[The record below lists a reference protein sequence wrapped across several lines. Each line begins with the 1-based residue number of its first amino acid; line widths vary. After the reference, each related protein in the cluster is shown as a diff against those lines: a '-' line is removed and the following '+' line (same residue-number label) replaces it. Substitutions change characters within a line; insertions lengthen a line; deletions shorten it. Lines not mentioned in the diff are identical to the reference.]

1 MTSDDL
7 KQLLQSVA
15 THGTDTVEL
24 DEHALVPRIRRRR
37 HRRPSVSPA
46 SQARP
51 RSQSA
56 LMRYCQ
62 APAPRARWRTAAEA
76 PSRPSERVPS
86 RRTSVG

>member
-37 HRRPSVSPA
+37 HRR
-46 SQARP
+46 
-51 RSQSA
+51 
-56 LMRYCQ
+56 
-62 APAPRARWRTAAEA
+62 TAA
-76 PSRPSERVPS
+76 
-86 RRTSVG
+86 VGVAGFAGAAAIKWGGRN